1 MNEKQQVRKGG
12 WKRIIVAVLIL
23 LVLSAGTFAYW
34 DIYMRGIVSTDDARF
49 SGQLLDLSSQISGTM
64 INVLVNEGDPV
75 KKDQPLF
82 SLDKRSLEANLEKAK
97 AMVASERIALAVAE
111 TQFEKLSHGARPEEI
126 EMAEAAERRAAAQ
139 ARLAAADWNR
149 VKNLNDTHVLTESDR
164 DKIKTAAE
172 AAKHAQEEAQTRL
185 NLLIKG
191 TRVEDLKMAQSTIQL
206 HRAQLKAA
214 EAAVNLAEVNLK
226 YADVYAPFDGVVVRR
241 WQDPGALVPSGR
253 PVLTLLDP
261 SSLKVSAN
269 IEEKNIGRIAV
280 GDRVEINIDAYP
292 DITLTG
298 KVEKILRA
306 TNSQF
311 SLIPAEGSS
320 GTFIKVAQRVPIKI
334 VLDSQPDLNLGPG
347 LSAEIKIFT
356 AEFEKRKKSSR

>member
-12 WKRIIVAVLIL
+12 WKRIGVAVFIL
-23 LVLSAGTFAYW
+23 LVLSAGAFAYW
-34 DIYMRGIVSTDDARF
+34 DFYMRGIVSTDDARF
-49 SGQLLDLSSQISGTM
+49 SGQLLDLSSQISGIL

-75 KKDQPLF
+75 KKDQLLF

-97 AMVASERIALAVAE
+97 AMVASERVALAMAE
-111 TQFEKLSHGARPEEI
+111 TQYEKLSHGARPEEI
-126 EMAEAAERRAAAQ
+126 EMVEAAERRAAAQ
-139 ARLAAADWNR
+139 ARLAAADWDR
-149 VKNLNDTHVLTESDR
+149 VKNLNDTHVLTEADR

-185 NLLIKG
+185 DLLIKG
-191 TRVEDLKMAQSTIQL
+191 ARIEDLKMARSTIQL
-206 HRAQLKAA
+206 KRAQLKAA
-214 EAAVNLAEVNLK
+214 EAAVDLSEVNLK
-226 YADVYAPFDGVVVRR
+226 YAEVYAPFDGVVVRR

-253 PVLTLLDP
+253 PVLTLFDP

-292 DITLTG
+292 EVILTG
-298 KVEKILRA
+298 KVAKILRA

-320 GTFIKVAQRVPIKI
+320 GTFIKVAQRMPVKI
-334 VLDSQPDLNLGPG
+334 ALDSQPDLNLGPG
-347 LSAEIKIFT
+347 LSAVIKIFT
-356 AEFEKRKKSSR
+356 AEYENRKKSSR